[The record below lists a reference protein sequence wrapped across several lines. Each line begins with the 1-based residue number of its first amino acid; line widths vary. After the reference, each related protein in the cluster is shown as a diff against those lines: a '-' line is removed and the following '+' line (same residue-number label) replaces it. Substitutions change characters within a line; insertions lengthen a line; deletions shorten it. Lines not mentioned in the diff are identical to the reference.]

1 MTEKELAAHI
11 ANSGIAKRI
20 VDEMGGITIG
30 GATLC
35 DEYMKAMYKS
45 CPNYLTEIER
55 NAMALR
61 HWIAAAGYNK
71 AGDFEVIV
79 STYIQNC

>member
-1 MTEKELAAHI
+1 MTEKELAKAI
-11 ANSGIAKRI
+11 AYSGMAKRI

-45 CPNYLTEIER
+45 CPNYLMEIER